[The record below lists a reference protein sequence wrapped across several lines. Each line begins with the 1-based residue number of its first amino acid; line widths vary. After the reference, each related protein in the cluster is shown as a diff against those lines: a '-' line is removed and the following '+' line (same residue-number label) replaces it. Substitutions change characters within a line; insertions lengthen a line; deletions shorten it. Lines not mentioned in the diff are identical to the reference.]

1 MVSFFKA
8 IPIRHKIIV
17 TTVFMMLFPMSV
29 SGLYF
34 YWSMSSELTRNA
46 ENSWS
51 QIMGQTN
58 DNIESSFKL
67 ITDTSLHMLSTK
79 SVRTW
84 LAGNTSVE
92 SDNYSQFVNK
102 SDMEEELTYS
112 LMFNTAW
119 VSKLISTVY
128 MFQNESN
135 FSSVSRSTKDVNT
148 VTANNINIYNQQKGM
163 NIEGI
168 VPVPAFYNDNV
179 IYYVR
184 NVSNIYNPEQRLYL
198 IIGID
203 ENQIFNKYAALL
215 EIPGAMAY
223 LIDKQGFIYSSSNK
237 NLIGNKVDAS
247 ILQLSDKTDI
257 NHISLDNQT
266 YMVAAKKINES
277 GLSFVICIPKKQILA
292 KLSDNLKNYT
302 LFLLLI
308 LLVFL
313 VSSIFLSL
321 RFTRFIKDLLRN
333 INQVKVGNYD
343 AKLPEYSDLELNLLS
358 NTFNKMTSEIKYLFN
373 QVYEKQL
380 LLKETEL
387 KFLQSQMNP
396 HFLFNTLIT
405 IGYKARF
412 SKDETV
418 YKMVM
423 SLTELL
429 QASIYTDSKTKIT
442 IREELEIVNFYLY
455 LQKMRFEDKLDFR
468 IDVKDE
474 ALLDL
479 YVPKFCLEPIVENAV
494 VHGIENKVDKGT
506 ITITITEVAN
516 SIYFEIEDDG
526 LGFKADQ
533 INLDSAIHNERRR
546 KGHNNIGL
554 HNTNHRIKLIY
565 GEQYGITIQSKLN
578 IGTKVAVSIPADK
591 GENNDV

>member
-1 MVSFFKA
+1 MFKLLKG
-8 IPIRHKIIV
+8 ISIRHKIIV
-17 TTVFMMLFPMSV
+17 TTVIMMLFPMSI

-34 YWSMSSELTRNA
+34 YWSMSSELTKNA
-46 ENSWS
+46 EHNWS

-79 SVRTW
+79 SIRTW
-84 LAGNTSVE
+84 LAGDTSVE

-102 SDMEEELTYS
+102 SEMEEELKYS

-128 MFQNESN
+128 IFQNESN
-135 FSSVSRSTKDVNT
+135 YSSISRSTKDVNI
-148 VTANNINIYNQQKGM
+148 VTSNNINIYNQQKGR
-163 NIEGI
+163 ILEGI
-168 VPVPAFYNDNV
+168 EPVPTFYNDNV
-179 IYYVR
+179 IYYAR
-184 NVSNIYNPEQRLYL
+184 NLSNIYNPEQRLYL

-203 ENQIFNKYAALL
+203 EKQIFNKYAALL

-223 LIDKQGFIYSSSNK
+223 LIDRQGFIYSSSNK
-237 NLIGNKVDAS
+237 SQIGTIVDPS
-247 ILQLSDKTDI
+247 ILHVSDKTDI
-257 NHISLDNQT
+257 TNVTLDNLT
-266 YMVAAKKINES
+266 YMAATKKINES
-277 GLSFVICIPKKQILA
+277 GLSFVVYIPKKQILA
-292 KLSDNLKNYT
+292 KLSDNMKNYT
-302 LFLLLI
+302 FILLLI
-308 LLVFL
+308 VLVFL

-343 AKLPEYSDLELNLLS
+343 AKMPEYNDLELNLLS
-358 NTFNKMTSEIKYLFN
+358 HTFNKMASEIKYLFN

-412 SKDETV
+412 SNDETV

-429 QASIYTDSKTKIT
+429 QASMYTESKTKIT
-442 IREELEIVNFYLY
+442 IREELELVNFYLY
-455 LQKMRFEDKLDFR
+455 LQKMRFEDKLEFR
-468 IDVKDE
+468 IDIKDE
-474 ALLDL
+474 ALLDY
-479 YVPKFCLEPIVENAV
+479 YVPKFCLEPLVENAV
-494 VHGIENKVDKGT
+494 VHGIENKLDKGT
-506 ITITITEVAN
+506 ITITISENTD
-516 SIYFEIEDDG
+516 SIYFKIEDDG
-526 LGFKADQ
+526 LGFNADH
-533 INLDSAIHNERRR
+533 INLDYAVHSERRR
-546 KGHNNIGL
+546 KDHNNIGL
-554 HNTNHRIKLIY
+554 HNTNSRIKLIY
-565 GEQYGITIQSKLN
+565 GDQYGITIQSKLN
-578 IGTKVAVSIPADK
+578 IGTKVAVHIPADK
-591 GENNDV
+591 GDIGYV

>member
-17 TTVFMMLFPMSV
+17 ATVFMILFPMSV

-34 YWSMSSELTRNA
+34 YWSMSSELTKNA
-46 ENSWS
+46 ENNWS

-84 LAGNTSVE
+84 LAGDTSVE

-102 SDMEEELTYS
+102 SDMEEELKYS

-135 FSSVSRSTKDVNT
+135 FSSISRSTKDVNI

-184 NVSNIYNPEQRLYL
+184 NVSNIYNPDQRLYL

-203 ENQIFNKYAALL
+203 ESQIFNKYAALL
-215 EIPGAMAY
+215 EIPGAMVY

-237 NLIGNKVDAS
+237 NLIGNKVDSS

-257 NHISLDNQT
+257 NHITMDNRS

-292 KLSDNLKNYT
+292 KLSDNMKNYT

-308 LLVFL
+308 MLVFL

-343 AKLPEYSDLELNLLS
+343 AKMPEYSDLELNLLS
-358 NTFNKMTSEIKYLFN
+358 HTFNKMTSEIKYLFN

-429 QASIYTDSKTKIT
+429 QASMYTDSKTKIT

-526 LGFKADQ
+526 LGFKDDQ
-533 INLDSAIHNERRR
+533 INLDSAVHNERRR

-565 GEQYGITIQSKLN
+565 GEQYGIAIQSQLN
-578 IGTKVAVSIPADK
+578 IGTKVSVFIPADK
-591 GENNDV
+591 GENVHV

>member
-1 MVSFFKA
+1 MFSFLKA

-34 YWSMSSELTRNA
+34 YWSMSSELTKNA
-46 ENSWS
+46 EYNWS
-51 QIMGQTN
+51 QLMGQTS
-58 DNIESSFKL
+58 DNIETSFRL

-84 LAGNTSVE
+84 LAGDTSGE

-102 SDMEEELTYS
+102 SEMEEELNYS

-128 MFQNESN
+128 IFQNEST
-135 FSSVSRSTKDVNT
+135 FSSTSRSTKDVNI
-148 VTANNINIYNQQKGM
+148 VTANNINIYNQQKGL

-179 IYYVR
+179 IYYAR
-184 NVSNIYNPEQRLYL
+184 NLSNIYHPEQRLYL

-215 EIPGAMAY
+215 EIPGAMVY
-223 LIDKQGFIYSSSNK
+223 LLDKQGLIYSSSNK
-237 NLIGNKVDAS
+237 TLIGNKVDSS
-247 ILQLSDKTDI
+247 ILQLSDKSDI
-257 NHISLDNQT
+257 NTLTLDNRT
-266 YMVAAKKINES
+266 YMVAAKKISES
-277 GLSFVICIPKKQILA
+277 GLSFVVCIPKKQILA
-292 KLSDNLKNYT
+292 KLSDHMKNYT

-313 VSSIFLSL
+313 VSTIFLSL

-333 INQVKVGNYD
+333 INQVKVGNYE
-343 AKLPEYSDLELNLLS
+343 AKMPAYADLELNLLS
-358 NTFNKMTSEIKYLFN
+358 HTFNKMTSEIKYLFK

-429 QASIYTDSKTKIT
+429 QASMYTDSKTKIT

-468 IDVKDE
+468 IEVKDE

-494 VHGIENKVDKGT
+494 VHGIENKMDKGT
-506 ITITITEVAN
+506 ITITISEVSHA
-516 SIYFEIEDDG
+516 IYFEIEDDG
-526 LGFKADQ
+526 LGFKTDQ
-533 INLDSAIHNERRR
+533 INQDYVVHSERRR
-546 KGHNNIGL
+546 KGHNHIGL
-554 HNTNHRIKLIY
+554 YNTNHRIKLIY
-565 GEQYGITIQSKLN
+565 GEQYGITIQSKVN
-578 IGTKVAVSIPADK
+578 IGTKVAVLIPADK